1 MEREDILKILKE
13 TGVLL
18 QGHFLLTS
26 GRHSDTYLQCAR
38 LFQYPDYAEKIAA
51 TLAEYFSDDEIDLVI
66 GPAIG
71 GIILSYEMGR
81 YLGVKTIFA
90 ERENGKMTLRRG
102 FQIKKNSRVLV
113 VEDVITTGG
122 SVKEV
127 MELVRSGG
135 GEVMGVGAV
144 VDRSG
149 GSIDFGVKLQ
159 SVYPW
164 RLSRTRRMNARCAI
178 QKFL

>member
-81 YLGVKTIFA
+81 YLG
-90 ERENGKMTLRRG
+90 
-102 FQIKKNSRVLV
+102 
-113 VEDVITTGG
+113 
-122 SVKEV
+122 
-127 MELVRSGG
+127 
-135 GEVMGVGAV
+135 
-144 VDRSG
+144 
-149 GSIDFGVKLQ
+149 
-159 SVYPW
+159 
-164 RLSRTRRMNARCAI
+164 
-178 QKFL
+178 